1 MKTLIAIPCMSTV
14 PTGFMTAMLGMDRP
28 EGSMIAVTEGTLIH
42 TARNILAK
50 QALEGGFDRILWLDS
65 DMRPP
70 RDLMRRL
77 SEHMDDDDSLQ
88 FVCGLYFKRRLPL
101 EPAIY
106 KSVEIRDRGI
116 GKSEIYED
124 YPMDTLFQI
133 AAAGFGAVMMTT
145 RLYDKAAQRV
155 ECGNPFLP
163 LENLGEDLAFCLRAA
178 AAGGKL
184 YCDSSIKVPHIG
196 YIDYTEDMT

>member
-1 MKTLIAIPCMSTV
+1 
-14 PTGFMTAMLGMDRP
+14 
-28 EGSMIAVTEGTLIH
+28 MIAVTEGTLIH

-77 SEHMDDDDSLQ
+77 SADMDDGLQ
-88 FVCGLYFKRRLPL
+88 FVCGMYFKRRLPL

-106 KSVEIRDRGI
+106 KHVEVGDRGI
-116 GKSEIYED
+116 GKSEIYDD
-124 YPMDTLFQI
+124 YPKDSLFQI

-145 RLYDKAAQRV
+145 RLYDKAAQQTA
-155 ECGNPFLP
+155 CGNPFLP
-163 LENLGEDLAFCLRAA
+163 VENLGEDLAFCLRAMA
-178 AAGGKL
+178 EGGKL
-184 YCDSSIKVPHIG
+184 YCDSRIKVPHIG
-196 YIDYTEDMT
+196 YIDYTEDMYED

>member
-1 MKTLIAIPCMSTV
+1 MRTLIAIPCMSTV
-14 PTGFMTAMLGMDRP
+14 PTGFMTALLSMDRP
-28 EGSMIAVTEGTLIH
+28 EDSMIAVTEGTLIH
-42 TARNILAK
+42 TARNILAR

-106 KSVEIRDRGI
+106 KRVEIRDRGI

-145 RLYDKAAQRV
+145 RLYDKVAQRV

-163 LENLGEDLAFCLRAA
+163 IENLGEDLAFCLRATA
-178 AAGGKL
+178 VGGKL

>member
-1 MKTLIAIPCMSTV
+1 MRTLIAIPCMSTV
-14 PTGFMTAMLGMDRP
+14 PTGFLTALLGMDRP
-28 EGSMIAVTEGTLIH
+28 EDSMIAVTEGTLIH

-77 SEHMDDDDSLQ
+77 SADMDDGLQ
-88 FVCGLYFKRRLPL
+88 FVCGMYFKRRLPL

-106 KSVEIRDRGI
+106 KHVEVGDRGI
-116 GKSEIYED
+116 GKSEIYDD
-124 YPMDTLFQI
+124 YPKDSLFQI

-145 RLYDKAAQRV
+145 RLYDKAAWQTA
-155 ECGNPFLP
+155 CGNPFLP
-163 LENLGEDLAFCLRAA
+163 IEGLGEDLAFCLRAME
-178 AAGGKL
+178 AGGKL
-184 YCDSSIKVPHIG
+184 YCDSRIKVPHIG
-196 YIDYTEDMT
+196 YIDYTEDMYED